1 MMDDPL
7 NFTRIFPLLLAGGFA
22 AFPRQFGPWA
32 FGTAFARM
40 GLGFA
45 KLMFLALNL
54 ESLYTLCVNAAP
66 EAASSWSAFI
76 GMVAFTGCLYMMF
89 TGTADVWV
97 GLMRLLRVEM
107 PEIIRHPF
115 GARGFVDFWNRWGVL
130 PVNHVPTASSALLR
144 CGLLVLCLLIAQGFS
159 YGLLL
164 WLLLQACLI
173 GLDSWLGRTSG
184 WMGKI
189 PRWIKSILTI
199 AAFTLSTPLLYGGGW
214 EVAMQEWS
222 RLFSASPETVYS
234 VFLDARLTAPQ
245 VCWLLWISVL
255 AALVLPGFP
264 WWMARGPRLRLA
276 AKGAGFL
283 CFGAVIL
290 FVITFIESAPSPL
303 IRAGEWLHRV
313 SSQAGSHG
321 VHQGIGG
328 WLYADTDL
336 YRLTQKRHTPGQVED
351 ILSLQKQLQSQG
363 SPLLLLPIPDKIG
376 LRPEPILPARYK
388 GAVHPLGYHAS
399 IQRLKSAGVDVLD
412 MSEKLW
418 DQRNRLPLH
427 FHQDTLWTAEAM
439 KEIAVQASR
448 HIRKAY
454 PQVVLDET
462 PLVDAQFIERQDF
475 GDLARRLH
483 RQPESFWPAETT
495 QMVGLRG
502 LTGAETSPVLVIGGD
517 LVRAYDDPSLSFPPT
532 SLTDP
537 PAGFPT
543 QLGAL
548 LGRALDVAEAAPAAT
563 LVPRMSGKKL
573 IIWVVR
579 AGEL

>member
-22 AFPRQFGPWA
+22 AFPRKFGSWA
-32 FGTAFARM
+32 FSTAFARM
-40 GLGFA
+40 GFGFA

-54 ESLYTLCVNAAP
+54 ESLFTLCINAAP
-66 EAASSWSAFI
+66 EAATSWSAFI
-76 GMVAFTGCLYMMF
+76 GMLAFTGWLYLMF

-97 GLMRLLRVEM
+97 GMMRLLRCEM
-107 PEIIRHPF
+107 PEVIRHPL

-144 CGLLVLCLLIAQGFS
+144 CGLLALCLLIAQGFN

-173 GLDSWLGRTSG
+173 GLDSWLGRFQVWTV
-184 WMGKI
+184 KT
-189 PRWIKSILTI
+189 PRWIKNLLVIVS
-199 AAFTLSTPLLYGGGW
+199 FTLSTPLLYGGGW
-214 EVAMQEWS
+214 DLALQEWS
-222 RLFSASPETVYS
+222 RLFTASPATVYS
-234 VFLDARLTAPQ
+234 VFLDARLTAPL

-255 AALVLPGFP
+255 TALVLPGFS
-264 WWMARGPRLRLA
+264 WWMARGPRLRRV
-276 AKGAGFL
+276 AKGTGIL
-283 CFGAVIL
+283 LFGSMVLIL
-290 FVITFIESAPSPL
+290 ISHTESAPAPL
-303 IRAGEWLHRV
+303 VRAGEWLRNF
-313 SSQAGSHG
+313 SSQAGSRG

-328 WLYADTDL
+328 WLYADSDL
-336 YRLTQKRHTPGQVED
+336 DRLTQKRHTPGQVET
-351 ILSLQKQLQSQG
+351 ILGLQKQLQSQG
-363 SPLLLLPIPDKIG
+363 GHLLLLPIPDKIS

-412 MSEKLW
+412 MTEKLW

-439 KEIAVQASR
+439 KEIAVQTSR
-448 HIRKAY
+448 HIRKTY
-454 PQVVLDET
+454 PQVVMDET
-462 PLVDAQFIERQDF
+462 PLVDAQFIERQDL
-475 GDLARRLH
+475 GSLARFLH
-483 RQPESFWPAETT
+483 RHPEHTWSVETT

-502 LTGAETSPVLVIGGD
+502 LTGAETSPVLIIGGD
-517 LVRAYDDPSLSFPPT
+517 LVRAYDDPTLSFPPA
-532 SLTDP
+532 SVTDA

-548 LGRALDVAEAAPAAT
+548 IGRALAVTDEASPT
-563 LVPRMSGKKL
+563 PPINGKKL
-573 IIWVVR
+573 VIWIVR